1 MADHRELARDMD
13 LFHFEE
19 HSPGMVFWHPQG
31 LRLFHCIEDF
41 MRQVYQAHG
50 FEEVRS
56 PIVLSRSLWE
66 RSGHWEKFRKGMFV
80 VGSGDAEADNESAQF
95 IINPSYALK
104 PMSCPAHIAIYQSHK
119 RSYRENP
126 MRLME
131 FGMCHRNELS
141 GTLSGCMRLRQFIQD
156 DAHIFCRESDVQ
168 HAISNFLNMVQ
179 QVYAAFGYEQ
189 FSLQISL
196 RPEQRLGS
204 DQLWDRAESL
214 LIEAVQALG
223 HSYQLAPNEGAFY
236 GPKLEISLQ
245 DQLGRSWQ
253 CGTFQ
258 IDFNLPQVFEVA
270 FVNDQGELERPVMLH
285 QAILGSLERWIG
297 ILLEHHRGILPVW
310 AAPTQVAIA
319 SISDKAS
326 AWAETIFS
334 RLQQLNVRAECHNQD
349 QTISKKIREL
359 SKRRIP
365 LIAIVGEQEAMS
377 QTLNLRR
384 LGAVERQEVSLAQ
397 FEQMLADL
405 ATPYQFLIPMA
416 KAEDERLLASL
427 TAKQKDERTG
437 YDAKHSHPVLSR
449 YFNGVI
455 K

>member
-1 MADHRELARDMD
+1 MADHRELAKDMD

-31 LRLFHCIEDF
+31 LRLFRSIEDF

-56 PIVLSRSLWE
+56 PIALSRSLWE
-66 RSGHWEKFRKGMFV
+66 RSSHWEKFRKGMFV
-80 VGSGDAEADNESAQF
+80 VGSVEADTDDESALSIQSP
-95 IINPSYALK
+95 NYALK

-141 GTLSGCMRLRQFIQD
+141 GTLSGCMRLRQFVQD

-168 HAISNFLNMVQ
+168 SEISNFINMVQ
-179 QVYAAFGYEQ
+179 QVYVAFGYDQ

-204 DQLWDRAESL
+204 EHLWDRAESL
-214 LIEAVQALG
+214 LIKAVQSLG
-223 HSYQLAPNEGAFY
+223 HSYKLAPNEGAFY

-253 CGTFQ
+253 CGTIQ
-258 IDFNLPQVFEVA
+258 VDFNLPQVFELA
-270 FVNDQGELERPVMLH
+270 FVNELGELERPVMLH

-297 ILLEHHRGILPVW
+297 ILLEHHNGALPVW
-310 AAPTQVAIA
+310 VAPTQVAIA
-319 SISDKAS
+319 SISDKS
-326 AWAETIFS
+326 AVWAKTIFA
-334 RLQQLNVRAECHNQD
+334 RLKQLGIRVELHDQD
-349 QTISKKIREL
+349 RTINKKIREL
-359 SKRRIP
+359 SKRRMP
-365 LIAIVGEQEAMS
+365 LIAIVGEQEAMN
-377 QTLNLRR
+377 QTLNLRC
-384 LGAVERQEVSLAQ
+384 LGAAEQQEMSLAQ
-397 FEQMLADL
+397 LEHKLADL
-405 ATPYQFLIPMA
+405 SMSSASS
-416 KAEDERLLASL
+416 LL
-427 TAKQKDERTG
+427 
-437 YDAKHSHPVLSR
+437 
-449 YFNGVI
+449 
-455 K
+455 

>member
-1 MADHRELARDMD
+1 MYGGSLQPGIPPLHPVHIPITTAIKGESKMADHRELARDMD

-31 LRLFHCIEDF
+31 LRLFHSVEHF
-41 MRQVYQAHG
+41 MRQVYQAHE

-56 PIVLSRSLWE
+56 PIALNRSLWE

-80 VGSGDAEADNESAQF
+80 VGSGESSANAQAGQP
-95 IINPSYALK
+95 NVDPDYALK

-119 RSYRENP
+119 RSYREHP
-126 MRLME
+126 VRLME

-141 GTLSGCMRLRQFIQD
+141 GALSGCMRLRQFVQD
-156 DAHIFCRESDVQ
+156 DAHIFCREFDVQ
-168 HAISNFLNMVQ
+168 QEIANFLEMVQ
-179 QVYAAFGYEQ
+179 QVYVAFGYDQ

-196 RPEQRLGS
+196 RPEQRLGL
-204 DQLWDRAESL
+204 DQVWDRAESL
-214 LIEAVQALG
+214 LIEAVQSLG
-223 HSYQLAPNEGAFY
+223 QSYQLAPNEGAFY

-253 CGTFQ
+253 CGTLQ
-258 IDFNLPQVFEVA
+258 IDFNLPQLFELE
-270 FVNDQGELERPVMLH
+270 FVNEQGESERPVMLH

-326 AWAETIFS
+326 DWAEAVFS
-334 RLQQLNVRAECHNQD
+334 RLKQLGIRVEFHNQD
-349 QTISKKIREL
+349 QTISKKIRDL

-365 LIAIVGEQEAMS
+365 WIAIVGEQEAMR

-384 LGAVERQEVSLAQ
+384 LGVAEQQEISLA
-397 FEQMLADL
+397 ELERVLAL
-405 ATPYQFLIPMA
+405 AIP
-416 KAEDERLLASL
+416 S
-427 TAKQKDERTG
+427 G
-437 YDAKHSHPVLSR
+437 CLS
-449 YFNGVI
+449 
-455 K
+455 

>member
-1 MADHRELARDMD
+1 MADHREFSRDMD

-31 LRLFHCIEDF
+31 LRLFHNVENL
-41 MRQVYQAHG
+41 MRHVYQAHD

-56 PIVLSRSLWE
+56 PIALSRSLWE
-66 RSGHWEKFRKGMFV
+66 RSGHWEKFRQGMFM
-80 VGSGDAEADNESAQF
+80 VGNVAKADNAAADEKSAV
-95 IINPSYALK
+95 ISPDYALK

-119 RSYRENP
+119 RSYREHP

-131 FGMCHRNELS
+131 FGICHRNELS
-141 GTLSGCMRLRQFIQD
+141 GTLSGCMRLRQFVQD

-168 HAISNFLNMVQ
+168 GEISNFLKMVQ
-179 QVYAAFGYEQ
+179 QIYKAFGYDQ

-196 RPEQRLGS
+196 RPKQRLGS
-204 DQLWDRAESL
+204 DHLWDRAESL
-214 LIEAVQALG
+214 LIAAVQSLG

-258 IDFNLPQVFEVA
+258 IDFNLPQVFELA
-270 FVNDQGELERPVMLH
+270 FVNEQGVLERPVMLH

-310 AAPTQVAIA
+310 VAPTQIAIA

-326 AWAETIFS
+326 VWAKTIFS
-334 RLQQLNVRAECHNQD
+334 RLQQLQIRAELHNED
-349 QTISKKIREL
+349 GTISKKIRAL

-365 LIAIVGEQEAMS
+365 LIAIVGEQEANR
-377 QTLNLRR
+377 QTLNLRC
-384 LGAVERQEVSLAQ
+384 LGATEQQEVSLAQ
-397 FEQMLADL
+397 LEQ
-405 ATPYQFLIPMA
+405 
-416 KAEDERLLASL
+416 RLLQSNL
-427 TAKQKDERTG
+427 N
-437 YDAKHSHPVLSR
+437 L
-449 YFNGVI
+449 
-455 K
+455 